1 MSAWVRGLAVTVPV
15 HDRFLYSVEV
25 LDTSSGT
32 WTTLQPGALLPI
44 DVPSQPNEVLCEFK
58 EQPCAR
64 YM

>member
-1 MSAWVRGLAVTVPV
+1 MSVPLN
-15 HDRFLYSVEV
+15 DRFLDSVEV

-32 WTTLQPGALLPI
+32 WTTLEPGAPLPI

-64 YM
+64 YMSGEV